1 MPQPFPHH
9 YTVDLETKDEVA
21 SWLKAPPRP
30 ALLGGNPP
38 EFDGIAELWS
48 PEHLLMAALALCYR
62 GTFNAL
68 AARPG
73 IKPKSFAAKATGR
86 LEKTAA
92 GIVFTEIKLHVS
104 ATVAAE
110 QVEATKELLVKAKK
124 YCITGNQM
132 KTEAILELDVRAG

>member
-1 MPQPFPHH
+1 MPQPFPHL
-9 YTVDLETKDEVA
+9 YTVDLETKDDAA

-38 EFDGIAELWS
+38 EFDGQAELWS
-48 PEHLLMAALALCYR
+48 PEHLLLAALALCYR
-62 GTFNAL
+62 GTFLAL

-73 IKPKSFAAKATGR
+73 IQAKSFTAKATGK

-92 GIVFTEIKLHVS
+92 GIVYTEIKLKVS
-104 ATVAAE
+104 ATFAAE
-110 QVEATKELLVKAKK
+110 QLEAAKELLVKAKK

-132 KTEAILELDVRAG
+132 KTDAQLELDVRAA